1 VATDSR
7 RGELSDE
14 WFNIY
19 KGGEG
24 SLSCFR
30 SKLEEMMPA
39 EELLFDPTP
48 GFGKYKRFL
57 EHAVTHPAKANTKLL
72 EFLIKRFTKKGD
84 VVLDPMAGTGSTG
97 VVAALHGRNAI
108 CVELEEKFY
117 KWMEKARENVE
128 KHPTLTPKGKIVNI
142 CGDARKLSELLSQA
156 DVCITSPPYANIEPT
171 QFASG
176 SLSKKK
182 GDFKKER
189 EKLVKMEGY
198 SDNPENIGNLPHG
211 DIDAIITSPPYKT
224 EMRGSGLNKD
234 DKGLGLGCKWN
245 GYSDNKENIDNV
257 PYGEIDAV
265 IISPP
270 YERQLHDSREKRAAG
285 AWRGSKL
292 DVEKNLPMGYSE
304 NKNNIGNLKKE
315 TYLEA
320 MLKVYSE
327 MWKVLKPGGLAI
339 IIVKPFIRNK
349 KVVDLPYHTWLLL
362 QKIGFKLAG
371 LYKLRLKTRS
381 FWRILYERK
390 FPEVPTIRHEYVIIA
405 KKRLSQFPARLDKL
419 F

>member
-1 VATDSR
+1 MK
-7 RGELSDE
+7 E
-14 WFNIY
+14 FH
-19 KGGEG
+19 
-24 SLSCFR
+24 
-30 SKLEEMMPA
+30 SKLEDLMSA
-39 EELLFDPTP
+39 KELLFPPTP
-48 GFGKYKRFL
+48 GFGSYRNVMP
-57 EHAVTHPAKANTKLL
+57 EEAVAHPAKMNTKLL
-72 EFLIKRFTKKGD
+72 EFLIEKFTKPGD

-97 VVAALHGRNAI
+97 VVAALHGRNAV

-156 DVCITSPPYANIEPT
+156 DVCITSPPYSNSVK
-171 QFASG
+171 SG
-176 SLSKKK
+176 EGPLAVKAPHATR
-182 GDFKKER
+182 GDLMLTNYGES
-189 EKLVKMEGY
+189 EAQ
-198 SDNPENIGNLPHG
+198 IGNLPHG

-257 PYGEIDAV
+257 PYGEIDA
-265 IISPP
+265 IITSPP

-320 MLKVYSE
+320 MLKVYCE
-327 MWKVLKPGGLAI
+327 MWKVLKPDGLAI
-339 IIVKPFIRNK
+339 IVVKPFIRNK

-362 QKIGFKLAG
+362 KKVGFKLVK
-371 LYKLRLKTRS
+371 LYKLRLKTMS
-381 FWRILYERK
+381 FWRILYHRK
-390 FPEVPTIRHEYVIIA
+390 FPDVPKIAHEYVIIV
-405 KKRLSQFPARLDKL
+405 KKVKTVESAA
-419 F
+419 

>member
-1 VATDSR
+1 MK
-7 RGELSDE
+7 E
-14 WFNIY
+14 FH
-19 KGGEG
+19 
-24 SLSCFR
+24 
-30 SKLEEMMPA
+30 SKLEDLMSA
-39 EELLFDPTP
+39 KELLFPPTP
-48 GFGKYKRFL
+48 GFGSYRNVMP
-57 EHAVTHPAKANTKLL
+57 EEAVAHPAKMNTKLL
-72 EFLIKRFTKKGD
+72 EFLIEKFTKPGD

-97 VVAALHGRNAI
+97 VVAALHGRNAV

-156 DVCITSPPYANIEPT
+156 DICITSPPYSNSVK
-171 QFASG
+171 SG
-176 SLSKKK
+176 EGPLAVKAPHATR
-182 GDFKKER
+182 GDLMLTNYGES
-189 EKLVKMEGY
+189 E
-198 SDNPENIGNLPHG
+198 DQIGNLPHG

-265 IISPP
+265 ITSPP
-270 YERQLHDSREKRAAG
+270 YEGSYLGGGDPEARKRRLIEAG
-285 AWRGSKL
+285 YDPRDFLSGKARNVVLKHYDEVDATGHS
-292 DVEKNLPMGYSE
+292 G

-320 MLKVYSE
+320 MLKVYCE
-327 MWKVLKPGGLAI
+327 MWKVLKPDGLAI
-339 IIVKPFIRNK
+339 IVVKPFIRNK

-362 QKIGFKLAG
+362 KKVGFKLVK
-371 LYKLRLKTRS
+371 LYKLRLKTMS
-381 FWRILYERK
+381 FWRILYHRK
-390 FPEVPTIRHEYVIIA
+390 FPDVPKIAHEYVIIV
-405 KKRLSQFPARLDKL
+405 KKVKTVESAA
-419 F
+419 